1 MLPLRILGFL
11 WLMFSPCGS
20 ESRSCPPDLGPPI
33 LRPPEVIKEYGHS
46 LVVNCSSNT
55 EEEYEGLYWRVGNR
69 AFEEDWGSVELDL
82 SLLNYDMNVQCRMK
96 LNESYECST
105 DLEITV
111 YKNPEV
117 VSSVKHV
124 SDTGEET
131 QYELQC
137 DVFNV
142 APVQNLTVR
151 VYKNNEAV
159 LIKAFND
166 STKTPVNE
174 TATLPISV
182 KRTEHVVQLR
192 CEAQLDFGAR
202 GEQPPVVVSQTHS
215 VSALHA
221 PEMKRENRT
230 EVKFVLKGD
239 KVTLDCEAE
248 GNPPPVFSWTCDG
261 VDLLGKTNRV
271 TFYPNVT
278 TICICRAANRLGNIT
293 KKYVIEINAEASS
306 ANPPIITTPAAQ
318 RPRGCPL
325 ILVPPK
331 IVARFG
337 DPVSAVCNT
346 SATDAEGIGW
356 EVPVQGI
363 GPVPPPSV
371 SWNVEKLVEWEI
383 EPVCYLNLKDGTQC
397 SVTLPVTLY
406 HTPDKV
412 SISGPDHDLIEGN
425 EYRLKC
431 YIHNVAPAEKL
442 KVFWYKD
449 DDELPVRE
457 FYEES
462 RTPVTVSDTLI
473 ITPTRHYNGSVFKC
487 LAVLDLRP
495 DGPQN
500 LFTVSSPYTAVVQYQ
515 PLFVSCPS
523 HFIAVEHESS
533 LDMFP
538 CQMDGNPAPTVQW
551 YHEGEV
557 FNSSEKLTRNDAGQ
571 YILEIKNIHGSTN
584 TSVNITVECC
594 PLILVPPK
602 IVARFGDPVSAVC
615 NTSATDAEGIGWEVP
630 VQGIGPVPPPSVTW
644 NVEKLVEWDIEP
656 VCYLNLKDGTQ
667 CSVTLP
673 VTLYHTPD
681 KVSISGPD
689 HDLIEGNEY
698 RLKCYIHNVAPAE
711 KLKVFWYKDDDELRV
726 REFSEESRTP
736 VTVSD
741 TLSITPT
748 RHYHESVFKCLALLD
763 LRPDGPQNLFT
774 VSSPYTAV
782 VQYQPLFESCPSHL
796 SVVEHEFSLDL
807 FPCQMD
813 GNPAPTVQWYHE
825 GEVFNSSE
833 KLTRNDAGQ
842 YILEIKNIH
851 GSMST
856 SVNITVEYG
865 PSFTCSER
873 YEVKV
878 NTHIKSLCEPEGE
891 PSPTLTWFKDG
902 KEKVQW
908 TKHDSGEYEIEA
920 NNKHGTAKH
929 KVYLDILYAPEF
941 KDGNLS
947 LEVTQGENVT
957 LDCAVEGNPPPE
969 VVWSFSPDVT
979 PGQTAGWRQRT
990 ITVTAA
996 TSGVYSCNATNEVGN
1011 VSRTVSLVFK
1021 SKSRGLPF
1029 PIWVILVILATLLFI
1044 FLLVFFLKRQKS
1056 HGQYSFIAANADNIS
1071 LSTRSTEGR
1080 I

>member
-584 TSVNITVECC
+584 TSVNITVE
-594 PLILVPPK
+594 
-602 IVARFGDPVSAVC
+602 
-615 NTSATDAEGIGWEVP
+615 
-630 VQGIGPVPPPSVTW
+630 
-644 NVEKLVEWDIEP
+644 
-656 VCYLNLKDGTQ
+656 
-667 CSVTLP
+667 
-673 VTLYHTPD
+673 
-681 KVSISGPD
+681 
-689 HDLIEGNEY
+689 
-698 RLKCYIHNVAPAE
+698 
-711 KLKVFWYKDDDELRV
+711 
-726 REFSEESRTP
+726 
-736 VTVSD
+736 
-741 TLSITPT
+741 
-748 RHYHESVFKCLALLD
+748 
-763 LRPDGPQNLFT
+763 
-774 VSSPYTAV
+774 
-782 VQYQPLFESCPSHL
+782 
-796 SVVEHEFSLDL
+796 
-807 FPCQMD
+807 
-813 GNPAPTVQWYHE
+813 
-825 GEVFNSSE
+825 
-833 KLTRNDAGQ
+833 
-842 YILEIKNIH
+842 
-851 GSMST
+851 
-856 SVNITVEYG
+856 YG